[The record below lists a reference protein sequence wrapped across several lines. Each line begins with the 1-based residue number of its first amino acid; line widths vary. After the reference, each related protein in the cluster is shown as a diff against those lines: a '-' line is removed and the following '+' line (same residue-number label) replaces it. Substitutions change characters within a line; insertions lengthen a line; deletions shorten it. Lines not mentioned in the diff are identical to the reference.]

1 METTREEQQRVI
13 GELNRRGNH
22 HRWVGAITAA
32 SAAIVLLAGLIP
44 AVVWIQDPFANL
56 SKSSAPG
63 ILVLNS
69 SVRVFALAIVG
80 YLVRH
85 LTSIYRYNTQLWNHY
100 TTRALALELAAD
112 ERLPLLSAVA
122 ALSSSNVTFGT
133 EGPLLDNVTVSASSH

>member
-1 METTREEQQRVI
+1 METTREEQQKVI

-22 HRWVGAITAA
+22 HRWVGVITAA

-85 LTSIYRYNTQLWNHY
+85 LTSIYRYNTQLWNH
-100 TTRALALELAAD
+100 
-112 ERLPLLSAVA
+112 
-122 ALSSSNVTFGT
+122 
-133 EGPLLDNVTVSASSH
+133 